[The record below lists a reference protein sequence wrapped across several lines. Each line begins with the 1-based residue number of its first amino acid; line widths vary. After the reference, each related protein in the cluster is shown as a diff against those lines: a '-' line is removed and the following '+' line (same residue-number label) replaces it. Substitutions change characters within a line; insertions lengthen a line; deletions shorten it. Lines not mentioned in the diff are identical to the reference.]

1 MLACS
6 GASWNEMN
14 FTHLKF
20 VVAWWANQLCMETV
34 WSIRLVHNC
43 CIKSHG
49 FFHHQNVAQRLS
61 SEFSWF
67 LSITVVVRAA
77 LSMLEFDTLDSTY
90 LAQIANIVFPW
101 WDAIWIWW
109 IWFYSTYNSYH
120 WCLDGYIQLK
130 FAFKVSC
137 M

>member
-6 GASWNEMN
+6 GASWNEVN
-14 FTHLKF
+14 FTHHKLLLE
-20 VVAWWANQLCMETV
+20 WTNGLCMETV
-34 WSIRLVHNC
+34 WSSCLVHS

-49 FFHHQNVAQRLS
+49 FFHHQNIAQRLS
-61 SEFSWF
+61 FEFSWF

-77 LSMLEFDTLDSTY
+77 LSMLKFDTLDSTNC
-90 LAQIANIVFPW
+90 QHSFSMMRCN
-101 WDAIWIWW
+101 WIWW
-109 IWFYSTYNSYH
+109 IWSYSTYNSYH
-120 WCLDGYIQLK
+120 WCLDGYIYLK